1 MYAKFCFH
9 RPNFRVFGQYLVKF
23 WVPGQILKF
32 GEKFEFGDFFLIFCQ
47 FLEFEE
53 KSQILD
59 FAQFWIS
66 GQILEF

>member
-1 MYAKFCFH
+1 MYAKFRFQ
-9 RPNFRVFGQYLVKF
+9 RPNFRVFGQILGPRPTLKF
-23 WVPGQILKF
+23 WGGICIL
-32 GEKFEFGDFFLIFCQ
+32 GFFLIFVQ
-47 FLEFEE
+47 ILEFEE